1 MSSALQHLY
10 GVVDEHWKGVNT
22 LSESALSSTTSIQ
35 SAMSMLVRPLQSIQ
49 TLRCLEKMRVCVELF
64 CYLLFENFHASA
76 DQQATANDDSLL
88 SAYALHFVQVE
99 PQAVEKLLA
108 VGRLMSAVLYAQS
121 DFIYR
126 CSSGTDTDK
135 VRIKLTHYSTRLLLS
150 IYLSIYLSM
159 CGEHPRSAYPL
170 VSPLLM
176 QSVFLFFERF
186 VLTYMDP
193 EQEQFNGPP
202 GQRTA
207 AAAGDSPLHRL
218 YGTYSRAVAAGRS
231 EGLFQVAFN
240 IHAQDMNSTSC
251 WTDCYPAPL
260 W

>member
-10 GVVDEHWKGVNT
+10 GVLDEHWKGVNT

-99 PQAVEKLLA
+99 PRAVEKLLA
-108 VGRLMSAVLYAQS
+108 VGQLMSAVLYTQS

-135 VRIKLTHYSTRLLLS
+135 VQIKLAYC
-150 IYLSIYLSM
+150 YLSIYLSM
-159 CGEHPRSAYPL
+159 WGEHPRSAYPL
-170 VSPLLM
+170 VSPVLM

-218 YGTYSRAVAAGRS
+218 YGTYSRAVAA
-231 EGLFQVAFN
+231 EGLFHVAFN